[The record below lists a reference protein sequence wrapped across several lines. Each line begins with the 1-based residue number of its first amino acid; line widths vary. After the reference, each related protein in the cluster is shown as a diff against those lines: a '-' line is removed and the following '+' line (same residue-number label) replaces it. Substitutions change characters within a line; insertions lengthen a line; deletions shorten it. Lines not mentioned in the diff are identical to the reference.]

1 MLRSRV
7 AVVTTRGGTSEYC
20 NVTFTFTLA
29 LVFLPAR
36 MFHLYKVRVVPEL
49 EASNIPQ
56 SSLSSHT
63 ARPYQE
69 LVDQVEQHHTSGIAA
84 SASVRDR
91 RKGCF
96 ASGTTAG
103 HHGVRRERAAT
114 GLLQPVQSRQAGILS
129 LAYMGPTPPNGPQ
142 QFHLWCLNFSP
153 STQERCC
160 CNRLPYSSSCSQAV
174 VCCNRATSGAPRAMR
189 AAQALRQHT
198 PGAQPTEP
206 RARTSAAPANAA
218 LSRLLYF
225 GTREACAEAA
235 RASLREAC
243 VARAAASGAQMEPRR
258 QLAGPTSCSGRRW
271 PGELRRQVAAERDPL
286 GREDFFDR
294 LARAEARDEAVRIAI
309 QATLTTSVAASTS
322 PSPGRWRLSSP
333 VGIRPSGEQP
343 RPTSPVMRAA
353 RALQRRFGSPFC
365 SPGRTVEIT
374 PTCELYDVGRRE
386 ARAEGASGLSTAEAA
401 PGLYTAEVESSRKVA
416 PIDSAPTAKPEA
428 TLTAAKEKT
437 VQGGCLE
444 ADSQVS
450 VRLKGSARKL
460 TVKSKPFWETRQKS
474 KSQAAPPGG
483 STPTTEAPVK
493 ADHTCAREVRADAE
507 ARMQAAVRADA
518 EARMVRVAARR
529 AATAVAVRDRARVSR
544 APAPTSTPIPTLTPI
559 PLPLPLPLTRRR
571 SSASQLRSP
580 LAAHLTLTLHSQKG
594 QQSCR

>member
-1 MLRSRV
+1 
-7 AVVTTRGGTSEYC
+7 
-20 NVTFTFTLA
+20 
-29 LVFLPAR
+29 
-36 MFHLYKVRVVPEL
+36 
-49 EASNIPQ
+49 
-56 SSLSSHT
+56 
-63 ARPYQE
+63 
-69 LVDQVEQHHTSGIAA
+69 
-84 SASVRDR
+84 
-91 RKGCF
+91 
-96 ASGTTAG
+96 
-103 HHGVRRERAAT
+103 
-114 GLLQPVQSRQAGILS
+114 
-129 LAYMGPTPPNGPQ
+129 
-142 QFHLWCLNFSP
+142 
-153 STQERCC
+153 
-160 CNRLPYSSSCSQAV
+160 
-174 VCCNRATSGAPRAMR
+174 MR

-243 VARAAASGAQMEPRR
+243 VATAAASGAQTEPRR

-271 PGELRRQVAAERDPL
+271 PGELRQQVAAERDPL
-286 GREDFFDR
+286 AREDFFDR

-333 VGIRPSGEQP
+333 VGIRPSGEQS

-353 RALQRRFGSPFC
+353 RALQRRFGSPFYC

-428 TLTAAKEKT
+428 TLTAAREKT

-444 ADSQVS
+444 ADSQVL

-474 KSQAAPPGG
+474 KSQAAPPGA

-529 AATAVAVRDRARVSR
+529 AATAVAVRDRAKVSR
-544 APAPTSTPIPTLTPI
+544 APAPTSTPTPTPTPTSTPTLTPNQAEDQCESTSI
-559 PLPLPLPLTRRR
+559 PAGCPPNLNTAQPERSAELPIGSRYSLDAKRRSGPQPRRR
-571 SSASQLRSP
+571 RAS
-580 LAAHLTLTLHSQKG
+580 
-594 QQSCR
+594 